1 VYKGTNEPASAGV
14 HSGLVEELCRGGAN
28 VDGLDDDS
36 LPLWTAITF
45 GYTEA
50 FGPLRRPG

>member
-1 VYKGTNEPASAGV
+1 V